1 MQQFSLIKRT
11 RREKLAAM
19 AAGLA
24 ISIARE
30 RNDPAYVKHQLYKSK
45 FVEMKKKIFARYR
58 VQALRLAKMKMRQSM
73 MGDSTQNREPAKQN
87 N

>member
-30 RNDPAYVKHQLYKSK
+30 RNDPAYIKHQLYKSK
-45 FVEMKKKIFARYR
+45 FVEMKHKIFARYR
-58 VQALRLAKMKMRQSM
+58 VQALRLAKAKMRQSM
-73 MGDSTQNREPAKQN
+73 MGDASQNRAPVKTSN
-87 N
+87 